1 MSIQLGHRV
10 ASRPFFGERVKVRLK
25 SENLAVA
32 GVLANTVGSKAATI
46 GIAPYVGKWLAPLAL
61 LPAEYSWLGFLAGLG
76 VITGGTAMAVKGT
89 QPRGLKDPQ

>member
-10 ASRPFFGERVKVRLK
+10 ATRPLFGERVKVRLK
-25 SENLAVA
+25 NENMAVA
-32 GVLANTVGSKAATI
+32 GVLANTVGTKAATI

-89 QPRGLKDPQ
+89 KPANIQDPQ